1 MFIYAILYLMTFCW
15 TLKTTENPGWQYHD
29 FSNVGKYIFEAKQP
43 CGHNSTINCFLWQF
57 KWNMKVATLQNKR
70 YMCTQRDIFERNSYT
85 KFIRTITLLRNLLG
99 ICWIIWKQKHTHT
112 NSIVFFYMYMKSI
125 YLTSL
130 QTKSIKQYNGI
141 NNNTIQFIIT
151 VVFHEFPKSEKL
163 GATLQNTHGS
173 ATGSLENMLKKVW
186 NRLRYSA
193 KQLARWW
200 TVLW

>member
-1 MFIYAILYLMTFCW
+1 
-15 TLKTTENPGWQYHD
+15 
-29 FSNVGKYIFEAKQP
+29 
-43 CGHNSTINCFLWQF
+43 
-57 KWNMKVATLQNKR
+57 
-70 YMCTQRDIFERNSYT
+70 
-85 KFIRTITLLRNLLG
+85 
-99 ICWIIWKQKHTHT
+99 
-112 NSIVFFYMYMKSI
+112 MYMKSI

-141 NNNTIQFIIT
+141 NNIIIYNYWRAIY
-151 VVFHEFPKSEKL
+151 VFHEFPKSEKL

-173 ATGSLENMLKKVW
+173 ATESLENMLKKVW